1 MKSVHSIIGIGM
13 CALVSLIGSNAAFA
27 QAAPAAPAAPAAA
40 PAGTVQERLTALEE
54 KTEAPGLWKTAG
66 FQISGTVLASYTQN
80 FGNPYTNTNQL
91 RVFDTAA
98 NSFQANMVQLVF
110 ERPANADGTGADR
123 VGFRARLNFGAD
135 ARFSRARTNFQ
146 ARNDETEMDMQ
157 EMYAEYIAPIGN
169 GLKIQF
175 GKINTLIGYE
185 VINAWENP
193 NFSRTMMFGLSQAFT
208 ETGIRFNYTFNKM
221 VTASMGL
228 VNGWDNIEDNNQRKT
243 ITWLL
248 AVTPHDRFGVNFF
261 GGYGSEQSNGNG
273 NGTTAQV
280 GSCNPGTAGCD
291 ASAKR
296 LVLGA
301 IITMKPIDTTTL
313 ILEPYYGNE
322 SHAGAV
328 VGGFGGAN
336 QTPINSSSGNAR
348 WNGLV
353 AYLIH
358 DLNDQTQPNAFSLR
372 ARGEIWEDAG
382 GSRACGGTSNFTGGN
397 NACAGTDNG
406 VVGNLNPVVI
416 ANNPFKPGNGLT
428 AWETTWTLQWKPVPA
443 LQTRVEYR
451 YDHADHN
458 VYLQGTRAANN
469 QNTLGFSVAYM
480 F

>member
-27 QAAPAAPAAPAAA
+27 QAAPAAA
-40 PAGTVQERLTALEE
+40 PAGTVQERLTALEG

-66 FQISGTVLASYTQN
+66 FQVSGTVLASYTQN
-80 FGNPYTNTNQL
+80 FNNPYTNNNQL
-91 RVFDTAA
+91 RIFDTAA
-98 NSFQANMVQLVF
+98 NSFMANMIQLVF
-110 ERPANADGTGADR
+110 ERPANAEGTGADR

-146 ARNDETEMDMQ
+146 ARNDQTELDMQ

-208 ETGIRFNYTFNKM
+208 ETGVRFTYPFNSV
-221 VTASMGL
+221 VTASVGL
-228 VNGWDNIEDNNQRKT
+228 VNGWDNVEDNNRGKT
-243 ITWLL
+243 VTWLL
-248 AVTPHDRFGVNFF
+248 AVTPHERFGANFF
-261 GGYGSEQSNGNG
+261 GSYGSEQGNG
-273 NGTTAQV
+273 NNNGTFATV
-280 GSCNPGTAGCD
+280 GVCTNGATGCD
-291 ASAKR
+291 PTAKR
-296 LVLGA
+296 LVAGA
-301 IITMKPIDTTTL
+301 IITMKPIDSTTL

-328 VGGFGGAN
+328 VGGLAGPGNLGAN

-382 GSRACGGTSNFTGGN
+382 GSRACGGTPNFTGGN
-397 NACAGTDNG
+397 NACAAADGTN
-406 VVGNLNPVVI
+406 VLTV
-416 ANNPFKPGNGLT
+416 ANNPFVPGNGLT

-458 VYLQGTRAANN
+458 VYLHGTRASNN

>member
-1 MKSVHSIIGIGM
+1 MKSVRSLIGIGI
-13 CALVSLIGSNAAFA
+13 CAAVSLIGSNAAFA
-27 QAAPAAPAAPAAA
+27 QAAPAAA

-54 KTEAPGLWKTAG
+54 KTETPGLWKTAG
-66 FQISGTVLASYTQN
+66 FQVSGTVLASYTQN
-80 FGNPYTNTNQL
+80 FNNPYTNNNQL
-91 RVFDTAA
+91 RIFDTAA
-98 NSFQANMVQLVF
+98 NSFQANLVQIMF
-110 ERPANADGTGADR
+110 ERPANAEGTGADR
-123 VGFRARLNFGAD
+123 VGFRARLNFGLD

-146 ARNDETEMDMQ
+146 PGNDNTELDMQ
-157 EMYAEYIAPIGN
+157 EMYGEYIAPIGN

-208 ETGIRFNYTFNKM
+208 ETGIRFNYTFSKM
-221 VTASMGL
+221 VAASVGL
-228 VNGWDNIEDNNQRKT
+228 VNGWDNIEDNNRGKT
-243 ITWLL
+243 VTWLL

-261 GGYGSEQSNGNG
+261 GGYGAEQSNGNS
-273 NGTTAQV
+273 NGTIAGV
-280 GSCNPGTAGCD
+280 GTCTNGAAGCD
-291 ASAKR
+291 PSAKR
-296 LVLGA
+296 LVAGA
-301 IITMKPIDTTTL
+301 IITMKPIDSTTL

-322 SHAGAV
+322 SHAGALDPAT
-328 VGGFGGAN
+328 GA
-336 QTPINSSSGNAR
+336 PINSSSGNAR

-382 GSRACGGTSNFTGGN
+382 GARACGGGVNLVGGVN
-397 NACAGTDNG
+397 TCAGSGSTNG
-406 VVGNLNPVVI
+406 LTLGSLPSTLPTI
-416 ANNPFKPGNGLT
+416 SNNPFAPGNGLT
-428 AWETTWTLQWKPVPA
+428 AWETTWTLQWKPMPA

-458 VYLQGTRAANN
+458 VYLHGTRASNN
-469 QNTLGFSVAYM
+469 SNTLGFSVAYM

>member
-1 MKSVHSIIGIGM
+1 MKAVHSIIGIGM

-27 QAAPAAPAAPAAA
+27 QAAPAAPAAA

-54 KTEAPGLWKTAG
+54 KTETPGLWKTAG
-66 FQISGTVLASYTQN
+66 FQVSGTVLASYTQN
-80 FGNPYTNTNQL
+80 FGNPYTNNNQL

-110 ERPANADGTGADR
+110 ERPANAEGTGADR

-146 ARNDETEMDMQ
+146 ARNDQTELDMQ

-221 VTASMGL
+221 VAASVGL
-228 VNGWDNIEDNNQRKT
+228 VNGWDNIEDNNRGKT
-243 ITWLL
+243 ITYLL
-248 AVTPHDRFGVNFF
+248 AITPHDRFGVNFF
-261 GGYGSEQSNGNG
+261 GSYGSEMGNG
-273 NGTTAQV
+273 NNNGTSAQV
-280 GSCNPGTAGCD
+280 GVCQNGTAGCD
-291 ASAKR
+291 PSGKR
-296 LVLGA
+296 LVMGA
-301 IITMKPIDTTTL
+301 IITMKPIDTTTI

-328 VGGFGGAN
+328 VGGFNTFGGN

-348 WNGLV
+348 WNGFV

-372 ARGEIWEDAG
+372 GRGEIWEDAG
-382 GSRACGGTSNFTGGN
+382 GSRACGGNSNFTGGAN
-397 NACAGTDNG
+397 TCAGTDPTTN
-406 VVGNLNPVVI
+406 VGTI
-416 ANNPFKPGNGLT
+416 ANNPFVPGNGLT

-458 VYLQGTRAANN
+458 VYLVGTRAANN

>member
-1 MKSVHSIIGIGM
+1 M
-13 CALVSLIGSNAAFA
+13 CALVSLLGSQAVFA
-27 QAAPAAPAAPAAA
+27 EAPAADAPS
-40 PAGTVQERLTALEE
+40 
-54 KTEAPGLWKTAG
+54 LWKTAG
-66 FQISGTVLASYTQN
+66 FQISGTVLTSYTQN
-80 FGNPYTNTNQL
+80 FNNPSTNNSQL
-91 RVFDTAA
+91 RIFDTAA
-98 NSFQANMVQLVF
+98 NSFMANLAQIVF
-110 ERPANADGTGADR
+110 ERPATEGSGMDR
-123 VGFRARLNFGAD
+123 VGFRARLNFGTD

-146 ARNDETEMDMQ
+146 PGTDNNELDMQ
-157 EMYAEYIAPIGN
+157 EMYGEYIAPIGS

-208 ETGIRFNYTFNKM
+208 ETGVRFNYTFSKM
-221 VTASMGL
+221 VAASVGL
-228 VNGWDNIEDNNQRKT
+228 VNGWDNVEDNNRGKT
-243 ITWLL
+243 VTWLL

-261 GGYGSEQSNGNG
+261 GSYGAEQANGHAAAG
-273 NGTTAQV
+273 AALVGACQNGTT
-280 GSCNPGTAGCD
+280 GCD
-291 ASAKR
+291 PSAKR
-296 LVLGA
+296 LVGGA
-301 IITMKPIDTTTL
+301 IITMKPIDSTTL

-322 SHAGAV
+322 SNASTTSGHG
-328 VGGFGGAN
+328 
-336 QTPINSSSGNAR
+336 NSR

-382 GSRACGGTSNFTGGN
+382 GSRACAGGVNFNGGTNT
-397 NACAGTDNG
+397 CAGSGSGQATNG
-406 VVGNLNPVVI
+406 AFFTAP
-416 ANNPFKPGNGLT
+416 ANAFVAGNGLT

-458 VYLQGTRAANN
+458 VYLHGTRASNHS
-469 QNTLGFSVAYM
+469 NTLGFSVAYM